1 MMSSDNEKHI
11 NKGLEKNDT
20 KCSTNSLE
28 NRINK
33 LDLEKQPERDLWK
46 GIEQAIE
53 RTPVHSAKVN
63 EVHSDIQTRFFNK
76 PKPLLAMAASL
87 TVITF
92 VGWMSFE
99 SGKALQG
106 ENLVAALSEQHNA
119 QKQSLLIRFKDQPA
133 VTDNWQQ
140 QIDELDEAAIAI
152 KKALSEEPNNPA
164 LLKMLKNVYEQQMMI
179 IERVH
184 EPHWK
189 RV

>member
-1 MMSSDNEKHI
+1 MSSDNEKNI
-11 NKGLEKNDT
+11 DKGLEKNEAKGT
-20 KCSTNSLE
+20 TNSLE

-53 RTPVHSAKVN
+53 QTPEHSAHIKKA
-63 EVHSDIQTRFFNK
+63 HSGNQTRSFNTS
-76 PKPLLAMAASL
+76 KPLLAMAASL
-87 TVITF
+87 IVVTF
-92 VGWMSFE
+92 IGWMSFE
-99 SGKALQG
+99 SGKTLQG

-133 VTDNWQQ
+133 MTDNWQQ
-140 QIDELDEAAIAI
+140 QIDELDEAATAI

-184 EPHWK
+184 EPRWK

>member
-1 MMSSDNEKHI
+1 MMSSDREKRVDI
-11 NKGLEKNDT
+11 GLKKDDT
-20 KCSTNSLE
+20 GGSTNSLE

-33 LDLEKQPERDLWK
+33 LHLEKQPERDLWK

-53 RTPVHSAKVN
+53 QTPA
-63 EVHSDIQTRFFNK
+63 HSDNKIPFFNE
-76 PKPLLAMAASL
+76 PKPFLAIAASL
-87 TVITF
+87 IVITF

-99 SGKALQG
+99 SGKGLQG
-106 ENLVAALSEQHNA
+106 ENLVAALSEQHHA
-119 QKQSLLIRFKDQPA
+119 QKQALLIRFKDQPA
-133 VTDNWQQ
+133 MTDNWQQ

-152 KKALSEEPNNPA
+152 KKALSEEPNNQA

-184 EPHWK
+184 EPRWK

>member
-1 MMSSDNEKHI
+1 MMNSDKEKYI
-11 NKGLEKNDT
+11 DEGLQKNDA
-20 KCSTNSLE
+20 KGFKNSLE
-28 NRINK
+28 NRVNG

-46 GIEQAIE
+46 GIEQALQ
-53 RTPVHSAKVN
+53 RTSVDSAHINKVHSSK
-63 EVHSDIQTRFFNK
+63 QTHIFNK

-87 TVITF
+87 VVVTF
-92 VGWMSFE
+92 IGWMSFE
-99 SGKALQG
+99 SGKTRQG

-133 VTDNWQQ
+133 MTDNWQQ
-140 QIDELDEAAIAI
+140 QIDELDEAATAI

-184 EPHWK
+184 EPRWK

>member
-1 MMSSDNEKHI
+1 MSSDKEKYI
-11 NKGLEKNDT
+11 DKGLERNDAKGT
-20 KCSTNSLE
+20 TNSLE
-28 NRINK
+28 NRIKK
-33 LDLEKQPERDLWK
+33 LQLEKQPERDLWK
-46 GIEQAIE
+46 GIEQAIQ
-53 RTPVHSAKVN
+53 RKPVHSAHIKKA
-63 EVHSDIQTRFFNK
+63 HSGNQTRFFNK
-76 PKPLLAMAASL
+76 PKPLLAVAASL
-87 TVITF
+87 IVLTF

-133 VTDNWQQ
+133 MTDNWQQ

-184 EPHWK
+184 EPRWK

>member
-1 MMSSDNEKHI
+1 MMSSDNEKQI
-11 NKGLEKNDT
+11 DKGLERNDA
-20 KCSTNSLE
+20 KGITNSLE
-28 NRINK
+28 NRLNK
-33 LDLEKQPERDLWK
+33 LRLEKQPERDLWK
-46 GIEQAIE
+46 GIAQAIE
-53 RTPVHSAKVN
+53 RTPAHSSNK
-63 EVHSDIQTRFFNK
+63 TRYFNK

-87 TVITF
+87 IVVTF

-106 ENLVAALSEQHNA
+106 ENLVAALSQQHNA
-119 QKQSLLIRFKDQPA
+119 QKQSLLIQLKDQPA

-184 EPHWK
+184 EPRWK

>member
-1 MMSSDNEKHI
+1 MSSDRKKHI
-11 NKGLEKNDT
+11 DKRFDRNDAKGRSN
-20 KCSTNSLE
+20 NLE

-33 LDLEKQPERDLWK
+33 VALEKQPERDLWK

-53 RTPVHSAKVN
+53 KTPI
-63 EVHSDIQTRFFNK
+63 HSDSIFNK
-76 PKPLLAMAASL
+76 PRPLLAIAASL
-87 TVITF
+87 IVVTF

-106 ENLVAALSEQHNA
+106 ENLVASLSEQHNA

-133 VTDNWQQ
+133 MTDNWQQ

-152 KKALSEEPNNPA
+152 KKALSEEPNNLA

-184 EPHWK
+184 EPRWK

>member
-1 MMSSDNEKHI
+1 MNSDKEKRI
-11 NKGLEKNDT
+11 DKGLEQNDA
-20 KCSTNSLE
+20 KGSTNSLE
-28 NRINK
+28 NSINK
-33 LDLEKQPERDLWK
+33 LHLERLPERDLWK

-63 EVHSDIQTRFFNK
+63 QVHSDSRTRFFHK
-76 PKPLLAMAASL
+76 SKPLLAMAASL
-87 TVITF
+87 IVITF

-99 SGKALQG
+99 SGKTLQG

-133 VTDNWQQ
+133 VTDNWQK

-152 KKALSEEPNNPA
+152 KKALAEEPNNPA
-164 LLKMLKNVYEQQMMI
+164 LLKMLKNVYQQQMMI

-184 EPHWK
+184 EPRWK